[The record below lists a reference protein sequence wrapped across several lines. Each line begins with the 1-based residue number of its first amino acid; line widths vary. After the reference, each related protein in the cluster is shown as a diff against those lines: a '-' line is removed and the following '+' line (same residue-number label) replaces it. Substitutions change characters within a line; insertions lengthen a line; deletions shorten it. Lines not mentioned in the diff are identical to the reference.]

1 MTSRATKATW
11 TKMKS
16 HAIRAARASDLSRL
30 LPLVKA
36 YYAFDAIPYDAETL
50 RAALSQLLKDK
61 SLGRV
66 WIIDTGRGL
75 AGYAVLAF
83 SYDLEFGGR
92 EAIITDLFVSARC
105 RRKGYGARLLSM
117 IIAFCRRTALYE
129 IELHVT
135 RENRAAMAFYKS
147 FGFVDRRRTVLTLDV
162 QQA

>member
-1 MTSRATKATW
+1 MISRAMLAMSTEMAT
-11 TKMKS
+11 
-16 HAIRAARASDLSRL
+16 HAIRPARASDLPRL

-36 YYAFDAIPYDAETL
+36 YYAFDEIEYEAKTL
-50 RAALSQLLKDK
+50 RVALSRLLKDK

-66 WIIDTGRGL
+66 WTIDTGRGL

-92 EAIITDLFVSARC
+92 EAIITDLFVSTRY
-105 RRKGYGARLLSM
+105 RRKGHGARLLSM

-135 RENRAAMAFYKS
+135 RENREAMAFYKS
-147 FGFVDRRRTVLTLDV
+147 FGFRDRLRTVLTLDL

>member
-1 MTSRATKATW
+1 MTVILPEMASQT
-11 TKMKS
+11 
-16 HAIRAARASDLSRL
+16 IRPARTSDLRPL

-36 YYAFDAIPYDAETL
+36 YYAFDGIAYDAHTL
-50 RAALSQLLKDK
+50 RTALSRLLKDK

-66 WIIDTGRGL
+66 WIIDTGRAL

-92 EAIITDLFVSARC
+92 EAIITDLFISSRY
-105 RRKGYGARLLSM
+105 RREGYGARLLSM

-147 FGFVDRRRTVLTLDV
+147 FGFIDRRRTVLTLELK
-162 QQA
+162 QS

>member
-1 MTSRATKATW
+1 MW
-11 TKMKS
+11 TKMAT
-16 HAIRAARASDLSRL
+16 HAIRPARTSDLRRL

-36 YYAFDAIPYDAETL
+36 YNAFDGIVYDARTL

-61 SLGRV
+61 CLGRV

-92 EAIITDLFVSARC
+92 EATITDLFVSARH
-105 RRKGYGARLLSM
+105 RRRGYGARLLSM

-162 QQA
+162 KQA

>member
-1 MTSRATKATW
+1 MAR
-11 TKMKS
+11 
-16 HAIRAARASDLSRL
+16 HAIRAARTSDLRRL

-36 YYAFDAIPYDAETL
+36 YYAFDGIAYDGKTL
-50 RAALSQLLKDK
+50 RTALVQLLKEK

-92 EAIITDLFVSARC
+92 EGIITDLFISARF

-117 IIAFCRRTALYE
+117 IIAYCRRTALYE

-147 FGFVDRRRTVLTLDV
+147 FGFLDRRRTVLTLEV
-162 QQA
+162 KNA

>member
-1 MTSRATKATW
+1 MTPDMAAHTLRP
-11 TKMKS
+11 
-16 HAIRAARASDLSRL
+16 ARASDLQRL

-36 YYAFDAIPYDAETL
+36 YYAFDGIAYDGKAL
-50 RAALSQLLKDK
+50 RAALARLLTDK

-66 WIIDTGRGL
+66 WTIDTGRGL

-92 EAIITDLFVSARC
+92 EAIITDLFISTRF
-105 RRKGYGARLLSM
+105 RRRGYGARLLSM

-147 FGFVDRRRTVLTLDV
+147 FGFIDRRRTVLTLDLR
-162 QQA
+162 QA

>member
-1 MTSRATKATW
+1 MSAMSTEMAAQT
-11 TKMKS
+11 
-16 HAIRAARASDLSRL
+16 IRAARASDLRRL

-36 YYAFDAIPYDAETL
+36 YYAFDGIAYDPDAL
-50 RAALSQLLKDK
+50 RTALVRLLKDK
-61 SLGRV
+61 NLGRV
-66 WIIDTGRGL
+66 WTIDTGRGL

-92 EAIITDLFVSARC
+92 EAIITDLFIAARY

-147 FGFVDRRRTVLTLDV
+147 FGFLDRRRIVLTLEV
-162 QQA
+162 KKA

>member
-1 MTSRATKATW
+1 MATPAN
-11 TKMKS
+11 
-16 HAIRAARASDLSRL
+16 RPARASDLRRL

-36 YYAFDAIPYDAETL
+36 YYAFDAIAYDSETL
-50 RAALSQLLKDK
+50 RAALSRLLKNK
-61 SLGRV
+61 TLGRV

-92 EAIITDLFVSARC
+92 EAIITDFFVSARY

-129 IELHVT
+129 VELHVT

-162 QQA
+162 KHA